1 MNAPT
6 HHAALQALVARRLG
20 LRLEARQLPWLL
32 EALCRQAQA
41 PAEAA
46 LQRLEEEPALLEALL
61 PDLTVGETCFFRH
74 AEQFQALR
82 LLVLPALLRARR
94 RQRRLRVLSAG
105 CASGEEAYSLAI
117 CVAAQLGLERE
128 AWDWQ
133 VLGIDLNPEALCRAE
148 AARYGAWSLREL
160 PEAARQPWFQR
171 EGEELRPLAALRPH
185 LRFERRSLSEP
196 DALFWQAGSFD
207 LIFCR
212 NVLMYLLPEALQR
225 AQQQL
230 AQALAPDGYLFLG
243 HAESLRAA
251 ELGLAL
257 QQEPGCFYY
266 QRAAAPVPTPVLA
279 PLPPP
284 LPAPRAA
291 AGSAA
296 ARISTAAPQPAL
308 QALLREERHA
318 EALALAAQ
326 LAERHPRDPQPRL
339 HHALLLAQQGR
350 LDEALRDCER
360 LLALDPGPAQR
371 AAAHY
376 VQALCL
382 EARGDRPGAAL
393 RYRQAARQDAGFAM
407 PRLRLGLLA
416 RRGGDLG
423 LMRSELQAAAT
434 LLRQEDE
441 QRLLLFGGGFGRAT
455 LLALCEDELRG
466 ALA

>member
-1 MNAPT
+1 MNAPA
-6 HHAALQALVARRLG
+6 HHAALQTLVARRLG

-41 PAEAA
+41 PVETA
-46 LQRLEEEPALLEALL
+46 LQRLDTEPALLEALL
-61 PDLTVGETCFFRH
+61 PELTVGETCFFRH
-74 AEQFQALR
+74 AEQFRALR
-82 LLVLPALLRARR
+82 LQVLPALLRARR
-94 RQRRLRVLSAG
+94 ETRRLRVLSAG

-133 VLGIDLNPEALCRAE
+133 VLGLDLNPEALRRAE

-160 PEAARQPWFQR
+160 PEAARAPWFER

-230 AQALAPDGYLFLG
+230 AQSLAPDGYLFLG

-257 QQEPGCFYY
+257 RQEPGCFYY
-266 QRAAAPVPTPVLA
+266 QRATEPAFQPTQPPQPPRPAAPLA
-279 PLPPP
+279 P
-284 LPAPRAA
+284 RR
-291 AGSAA
+291 SA
-296 ARISTAAPQPAL
+296 AAPQPAL

-360 LLALDPGPAQR
+360 LLALAPGAAQR

-382 EARGDRPGAAL
+382 EARGDRAGAAL
-393 RYRQAARQDAGFAM
+393 RYRQAARLDTGFAM

-416 RRGGDLG
+416 RRAGDAA
-423 LMRSELQAAAT
+423 LMREELRTAAE
-434 LLRQEDE
+434 LLRREDE

-455 LLALCEDELRG
+455 LLSLCEDELRG